1 MRYVDEEDLS
11 TSPKGTSRS
20 EAEAK
25 CRLAHGGEVSDATFA
40 ARPLDLSATASTGV
54 QHSMFESPLLLPGLL
69 VRLQLS
75 ITSFAE
81 GGRTKPPLEPTGRPN
96 VTEGL
101 RLINCTTNIT
111 FPLHIVQ
118 T

>member
-81 GGRTKPPLEPTGRPN
+81 GGERNLRWSPPDDPTSQRDF
-96 VTEGL
+96 V
-101 RLINCTTNIT
+101 
-111 FPLHIVQ
+111 
-118 T
+118 